1 MPEKI
6 RVMHVLYYLSI
17 GGLEQVVL
25 NLIKKLNRQRYQ
37 PYVACLRETG
47 GLKAELEQIGV
58 NVIEFNRGDGLDLK
72 LPFDFAR
79 VLRREKIMI
88 LHTHDLGP
96 YLYGALAAKLARV
109 PILVHTEHSYLTQ
122 NTKILKIAERVLSFG
137 TDVIISDSLDVTRF
151 LVKEQHINP
160 KKIQTIYNG
169 IDVSLFQTNTNGS
182 SLKTMLGL
190 PPEARIVGTVGRLV
204 PVKDQRTLISAMV
217 PIVSADEKVHLA
229 LVGDGPLRDELT
241 ALARDLGIRSQV
253 HFLGNRRDVHKL
265 LPLFDVFVLPSL
277 SEGLSLS
284 LLEAMAC
291 HRPVITTNV
300 GGNLEIIDRPEVG
313 ILVRPGDVAAL
324 TTEIR
329 QMLYQPEL
337 AEKLGRQAR
346 RQVEARFS
354 LEKMAENYEAI
365 YESNLSLKKI

>member
-58 NVIEFNRGDGLDLK
+58 TVIEFNRGDGLDLK

-79 VLRREKIMI
+79 VLRREKIAI

-137 TDVIISDSLDVTRF
+137 TDLIISDSLDVTRF
-151 LVKEQHINP
+151 LVKEQHIHP

-169 IDVSLFQTNTNGS
+169 IDVSLFQTNLNGS

-190 PPEARIVGTVGRLV
+190 PPESRIVGTVGRLV
-204 PVKDQRTLISAMV
+204 PVKDQRTLILAMA
-217 PIVSADEKVHLA
+217 PIVAADENVHLV

-265 LPLFDVFVLPSL
+265 LPLFHVFVLPSL

-313 ILVRPGDVAAL
+313 ILVRPGDTAAL

-329 QMLYQPEL
+329 QLLYQPEF

-346 RQVEARFS
+346 KQVEARFS

>member
-47 GLKAELEQIGV
+47 GLKTELEQIGV
-58 NVIEFNRGDGLDLK
+58 KVIEFNRGDGLDLK

-79 VLRREKIMI
+79 VLRREKIAI

-122 NTKILKIAERVLSFG
+122 NTKILKIAERILSFG

-217 PIVSADEKVHLA
+217 PIVSADESVHLA